1 MLNIGYISNET
12 NGDVCMYIEEFILL
26 EILLH
31 KLELIYI
38 GKYTGFYTIATI
50 AWAKWE
56 MLLEVLWHTP
66 ISRITHAWETVNC
79 EN

>member
-1 MLNIGYISNET
+1 M
-12 NGDVCMYIEEFILL
+12 
-26 EILLH
+26 LH

-38 GKYTGFYTIATI
+38 GKYTDIYTYITI

-56 MLLEVLWHTP
+56 MLFKSFWHAP
-66 ISRITHAWETVNC
+66 INRITIAWETVNC